1 MKRIFIALLVIAFL
15 FIPAQ
20 SVSAAGVSI
29 SQTDGDGTWVDNT
42 WSVDIYPNEEKS
54 TTITLYNSSSYQN
67 DIEVVSNP
75 ESFDNGNVT
84 FTLSQSVFSMPGKS
98 YAEFTLTVRANA
110 QTAPGDYSSQI
121 EISMQENLPPPY
133 VPPAV
138 APVPP
143 VVVEE
148 PVEIVFSTDDTGAVE
163 ETIVTETETFSLTIE
178 EGTVALD
185 ENNEPIESITITEV
199 QDMPDLP
206 ENIISVSYEFEP
218 SGSTFEPPFELVWA
232 FNPEDITEGSEPVV
246 MYFDGTEWIEVD
258 GVVDF
263 ENGTITA
270 YINHFTKFAVF
281 VREVID
287 ESPEIIVEPVIDPE
301 VIEPEITE
309 PEPEEVTPAIVPD
322 KPATIEP
329 VKPVEDVKPNKAYLC
344 IGLGV
349 ILLIGSGVGFWMVE
363 KRHRSRMGKE

>member
-1 MKRIFIALLVIAFL
+1 MKKVLIALLVIAFL

-29 SQTDGDGTWVDNT
+29 SQTDGDGTWSGDT

-54 TTITLYNSSSYQN
+54 TTITLYNASTYQN

-98 YAEFTLTVRANA
+98 YAGFTLTVRANA
-110 QTAPGDYSSQI
+110 QTAPGVYSSSI
-121 EISMQENLPPPY
+121 EISMQENLPAY
-133 VPPAV
+133 VPP
-138 APVPP
+138 
-143 VVVEE
+143 VEE
-148 PVEIVFSTDDTGAVE
+148 PEEPIEEPEAPVEIVFTVDDTGTVA

-206 ENIISVSYEFEP
+206 ENIISVPYEFEP
-218 SGSTFEPPFELVWA
+218 SGSTFEPPFELVWT
-232 FNPEDITEGSEPVV
+232 FNHEDITDGETPVV

-270 YINHFTKFAVF
+270 KISHFTKFAVF

-287 ESPEIIVEPVIDPE
+287 SELPEAIPDEVES
-301 VIEPEITE
+301 VIEPEVTE
-309 PEPEEVTPAIVPD
+309 PEVDIEIIVSPEIDEVEPVSEPEE
-322 KPATIEP
+322 TIEP
-329 VKPVEDVKPNKAYLC
+329 VKKTSYAWVWLVVVVLALSGFVAGRVYRKRK
-344 IGLGV
+344 V
-349 ILLIGSGVGFWMVE
+349 I
-363 KRHRSRMGKE
+363 K